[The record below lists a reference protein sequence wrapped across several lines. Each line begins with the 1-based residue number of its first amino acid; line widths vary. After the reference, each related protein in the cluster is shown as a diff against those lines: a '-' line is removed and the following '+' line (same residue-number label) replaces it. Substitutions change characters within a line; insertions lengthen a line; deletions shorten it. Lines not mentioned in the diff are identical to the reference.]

1 MAVNYYSYVTA
12 MSFTPSLS
20 SNYYVDTLDSA
31 KSSNIHSRKNRKKVE
46 GPHTAASCSYE
57 SKLVGG

>member
-12 MSFTPSLS
+12 MSFTPSLGS
-20 SNYYVDTLDSA
+20 SYYVDTLDSA
-31 KSSNIHSRKNRKKVE
+31 KSSNIHSRKKVE
-46 GPHTAASCSYE
+46 GPHTASSCSYE